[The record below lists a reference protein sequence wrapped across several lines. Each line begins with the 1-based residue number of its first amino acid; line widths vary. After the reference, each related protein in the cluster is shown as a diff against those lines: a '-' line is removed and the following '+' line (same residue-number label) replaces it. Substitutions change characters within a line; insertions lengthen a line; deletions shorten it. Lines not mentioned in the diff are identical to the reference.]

1 MNYLKSFIF
10 GLILSMIGG
19 GILYVAKDKYDWL
32 EFDSKYVFAIFL
44 IGYLIQTL
52 LGIFGMEDWY
62 CFTGL
67 CNQQVNDVTINSSVK
82 DLTDTDEL
90 IDLDEIDM
98 DEIDMD
104 KIDMDKINMDV
115 SSSTNNMIDI
125 QNTMEI
131 IEGNENRYEFI
142 PSSSFT
148 GAMKGYVFKTGNQG
162 LGYYIDQ

>member
-10 GLILSMIGG
+10 GLILSIIGG
-19 GILYVAKDKYDWL
+19 GILYIAKDKYDWL
-32 EFDSKYVFAIFL
+32 EFDPKYVFAIFL

-52 LGIFGMEDWY
+52 LSVFGIEDWY

-67 CNQQVNDVTINSSVK
+67 CNKQVNDVKVESDIQ
-82 DLTDTDEL
+82 DLTDIDEL
-90 IDLDEIDM
+90 IDFDDLN
-98 DEIDMD
+98 
-104 KIDMDKINMDV
+104 MDKINMDV
-115 SSSTNNMIDI
+115 RSSTNNMIDI

-142 PSSSFT
+142 PSQTFT
-148 GAMKGYVFKTGNQG
+148 GAMKGYVFKTGDEG

>member
-10 GLILSMIGG
+10 GLIFSIIGG

-32 EFDSKYVFAIFL
+32 EFDPKYVFAIFL

-52 LGIFGMEDWY
+52 LGVFGMEDWY

-67 CNQQVNDVTINSSVK
+67 CNKQVNDVKIESDNQ
-82 DLTDTDEL
+82 DLTDIDEL
-90 IDLDEIDM
+90 IDLDEIN
-98 DEIDMD
+98 
-104 KIDMDKINMDV
+104 MDKINMDI

-142 PSSSFT
+142 PSLSFT
-148 GAMKGYVFKTGNQG
+148 GPMKGYVFKTGDEG
-162 LGYYIDQ
+162 LGYYIDK

>member
-10 GLILSMIGG
+10 GLILSIIGG

-32 EFDSKYVFAIFL
+32 EFDPKYVFAIFL

-52 LGIFGMEDWY
+52 LSVFGMEDWY

-67 CNQQVNDVTINSSVK
+67 CNKQVNNVK
-82 DLTDTDEL
+82 IESDIQDLTDIDEL
-90 IDLDEIDM
+90 IDLDDLNME
-98 DEIDMD
+98 
-104 KIDMDKINMDV
+104 KINMEKINMDI

-125 QNTMEI
+125 KNTMEI

-142 PSSSFT
+142 PSPRFT
-148 GAMKGYVFKTGNQG
+148 GVMKGYAFKTGDQG